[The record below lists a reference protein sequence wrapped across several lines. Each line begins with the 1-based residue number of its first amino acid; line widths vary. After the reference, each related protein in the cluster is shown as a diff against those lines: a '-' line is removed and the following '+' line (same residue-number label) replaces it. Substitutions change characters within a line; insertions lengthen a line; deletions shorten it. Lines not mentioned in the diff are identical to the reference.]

1 MPLINAEALGEDL
14 EDHAAPEGEYEMR
27 VVKSE
32 YKETKSGENH
42 MLALALRVEG
52 PEGEGISLVNH
63 YIVMPKDGDA
73 AATTRMRMRDLKRF
87 LVAFGVDIHAGF
99 DPETQAET
107 LVGATGKVRLV
118 QEEYEG
124 NISNKLRL
132 PKAA

>member
-1 MPLINAEALGEDL
+1 MPLIDAATLGEDL
-14 EDHAAPEGEYEMR
+14 EDKAAPEGEYELR

-42 MLALALRVEG
+42 MIALALKVEG
-52 PEGEGISLVNH
+52 AEGEGVSLVNH
-63 YIVMPKDGDA
+63 YIVMPKDGDPSG
-73 AATTRMRMRDLKRF
+73 TTRMRLRDLKRF
-87 LVAFGVDIHAGF
+87 LVAFGWDISKGF
-99 DPETQAET
+99 DPETEADQ
-107 LVGATGKVRLV
+107 LNGLTGKARLA